1 MKKKCKQG
9 SANIKKTQD
18 RQQTGKG
25 DWAGRQHKQRLPRDR
40 IKASGSG
47 AIPEKKWAGLSI
59 DAEPGPASRR
69 PDGEYCYMRAPAS
82 EDATTTPLL
91 RHMVARSL
99 PAWPPAPSPLQANAV
114 LSAPGTAGYVAIS
127 AMDGAMEDTDACM
140 LRGRQRQ
147 NKRKRSLS
155 LSPVSSANPWQAGT
169 APH

>member
-1 MKKKCKQG
+1 MG
-9 SANIKKTQD
+9 RLVD
-18 RQQTGKG
+18 R
-25 DWAGRQHKQRLPRDR
+25 
-40 IKASGSG
+40 
-47 AIPEKKWAGLSI
+47 
-59 DAEPGPASRR
+59 RR
-69 PDGEYCYMRAPAS
+69 ARHRDGEYCYMRAPAS

-147 NKRKRSLS
+147 NKRKRFSLS
-155 LSPVSSANPWQAGT
+155 LSLPPTPGPAPRCDDKAEQSVASSSSELVESVAIGHRPSLWAMAAPAGEPCHWLRT
-169 APH
+169 VVENRIPPARSTLPF